1 MSKELAL
8 KEQESS
14 FEIQAADLSTSDL
27 PSLEDAQELPVDL
40 CGNYWT
46 PEHAG
51 EFKKMFFVEIK
62 PQKVLSAT
70 GTGELIDLDC
80 ATFLERSEDGIV
92 QTVTNGSRRL
102 VGILEQYIE
111 NGSLKSMAPVGD
123 SVGDGVRHGTTIVGT
138 IPVIG
143 VAATGVAIGA
153 TIITITIIIRITSV
167 TVGVVATGE
176 VVMDGMAQADVTRGY
191 MPEDIPIAIVL
202 HAQAGIIT

>member
-111 NGSLKSMAPVGD
+111 NGSLKS
-123 SVGDGVRHGTTIVGT
+123 GV
-138 IPVIG
+138 PLK
-143 VAATGVAIGA
+143 
-153 TIITITIIIRITSV
+153 IT
-167 TVGVVATGE
+167 
-176 VVMDGMAQADVTRGY
+176 Y
-191 MPEDIPIAIVL
+191 MGKRKNKTN
-202 HAQAGIIT
+202 H

>member
-51 EFKKMFFVEIK
+51 EYKKMFFVEIK

-80 ATFLERSEDGIV
+80 VTFLEQTEDGTI

-102 VGILEQYIE
+102 VGILEQYVS
-111 NGSLKSMAPVGD
+111 NG
-123 SVGDGVRHGTTIVGT
+123 
-138 IPVIG
+138 
-143 VAATGVAIGA
+143 
-153 TIITITIIIRITSV
+153 IIRNGTPLKITYMGKRKNKTNNFTSDSWSV
-167 TVGVVATGE
+167 KPLR
-176 VVMDGMAQADVTRGY
+176 MA
-191 MPEDIPIAIVL
+191 I
-202 HAQAGIIT
+202 

>member
-1 MSKELAL
+1 MSKELTL

-62 PQKVLSAT
+62 PQKVLSAN
-70 GTGELIDLDC
+70 GTSDLIDLDC
-80 ATFLERSEDGIV
+80 AIFLERSEDGVV

-111 NGSLKSMAPVGD
+111 NGSLKSGVPLKITYMGKRKNKTNNFQSDNWSVKPLRINLPV
-123 SVGDGVRHGTTIVGT
+123 VG
-138 IPVIG
+138 
-143 VAATGVAIGA
+143 
-153 TIITITIIIRITSV
+153 
-167 TVGVVATGE
+167 
-176 VVMDGMAQADVTRGY
+176 
-191 MPEDIPIAIVL
+191 
-202 HAQAGIIT
+202 

>member
-14 FEIQAADLSTSDL
+14 FEIQTADLSTSDL

-80 ATFLERSEDGIV
+80 ATFLEQTEDGTI

-102 VGILEQYIE
+102 VGILEQYVS
-111 NGSLKSMAPVGD
+111 NG
-123 SVGDGVRHGTTIVGT
+123 
-138 IPVIG
+138 
-143 VAATGVAIGA
+143 
-153 TIITITIIIRITSV
+153 IIRNGTPLKITYMGKRKNKTNNFTSDSWSV
-167 TVGVVATGE
+167 KPLR
-176 VVMDGMAQADVTRGY
+176 MA
-191 MPEDIPIAIVL
+191 I
-202 HAQAGIIT
+202 

>member
-80 ATFLERSEDGIV
+80 ATFLEQTEDGTI

-102 VGILEQYIE
+102 VGILEQYVS
-111 NGSLKSMAPVGD
+111 NG
-123 SVGDGVRHGTTIVGT
+123 
-138 IPVIG
+138 
-143 VAATGVAIGA
+143 
-153 TIITITIIIRITSV
+153 IIRNGTPLKITYMGKRKNKTNNFTSDSWSV
-167 TVGVVATGE
+167 KPLR
-176 VVMDGMAQADVTRGY
+176 MA
-191 MPEDIPIAIVL
+191 I
-202 HAQAGIIT
+202 